1 MNLNVQN
8 LCSSDEDQGAQD
20 KLKDGAC
27 LIAVEVRGST
37 GEKTIP
43 DSSAYIAGDV
53 LKNENVGKSSIRWV
67 PKDVIRFRSKI
78 NQAAQRLLNEKG
90 VSYYGGATLLP
101 MSELEGV
108 ERELE
113 ELQDEFQAETLSLKM
128 SLDKKVDRHKADNP
142 EIASL
147 VDRFREPAESFV
159 GRFQFSVVP
168 PTTLDFIN
176 GTGDGAKVVKDMTER
191 LIDEV
196 AKDAAALYKK
206 TWMKC
211 EKVTG
216 KTLRPLEVL
225 RKKLQNLSFMDDSIV
240 PIADAFEAA
249 LSEFPKDF
257 PVKGEPVLKLSKF
270 VATVSDPDN
279 LRAFGQAT
287 NDNEPEAEETAAE
300 EEQSSNISIE
310 NSVSDVMEDEAES
323 NSTDE
328 SEDVEPDLESIEEHN
343 INQEQASNSL
353 QLNWGEF

>member
-1 MNLNVQN
+1 MNLEVQN
-8 LCSSDEDQGAQD
+8 LVTSEEEQGAQAR
-20 KLKDGAC
+20 LKDGAC

-53 LKNENVGKSSIRWV
+53 LRNENVGKSSIRWV
-67 PKDVIRFRSKI
+67 PKDAIRFRSKI

-101 MSELEGV
+101 MSELESV

-113 ELQDEFQAETLSLKM
+113 ELQEEFQTETLALKS
-128 SLDKKVDRHKADNP
+128 SLDKRVDQHKSDNP
-142 EIASL
+142 EIADL

-176 GTGDGAKVVKDMTER
+176 GQGDGTKVVKDMTER
-191 LIDEV
+191 LIEEV

-206 TWMKC
+206 TWMTC
-211 EKVTG
+211 EKVTQ

-225 RKKLQNLSFMDDSIV
+225 RKKLQNLSFMDDALI

-249 LSEFPKDF
+249 LNEMPKAF
-257 PVKGEPVLKLSKF
+257 PVKGEPVLKMSKF

-279 LRAFGQAT
+279 LRAFGQAS
-287 NDNEPEAEETAAE
+287 NESGFEVSDNEEAEESVEAESSESSNAEAEEPAVESSHVDDGEEDSSEPDAAE
-300 EEQSSNISIE
+300 EENFI
-310 NSVSDVMEDEAES
+310 EDES
-323 NSTDE
+323 
-328 SEDVEPDLESIEEHN
+328 
-343 INQEQASNSL
+343 ASDS
-353 QLNWGEF
+353 QLTWGGF

>member
-1 MNLNVQN
+1 MNLDVQS
-8 LCSSDEDQGAQD
+8 LVSSDEEHGAQA
-20 KLKDGAC
+20 KLKEGAC

-67 PKDVIRFRSKI
+67 PKDAIRFRSKI

-101 MSELEGV
+101 MSELENV

-113 ELQDEFQAETLSLKM
+113 ELQEEFQTETLALKS
-128 SLDKKVDRHKADNP
+128 SLDMRVDKHKTDNP
-142 EIASL
+142 EIAEL

-176 GTGDGAKVVKDMTER
+176 GKGDGTKVVKDMTER

-225 RKKLQNLSFMDDSIV
+225 RKKLQNLSFMDDSLI

-249 LSEFPKDF
+249 LDEFPKAF
-257 PVKGEPVLKLSKF
+257 PVKGEPVLKMSKF

-279 LRAFGQAT
+279 LRAFGQSAGDGEPKNEVEQKEVNKDEGNSVDSISSET
-287 NDNEPEAEETAAE
+287 EEPVESSHVDEGEDNNSEPEATEE
-300 EEQSSNISIE
+300 N
-310 NSVSDVMEDEAES
+310 
-323 NSTDE
+323 
-328 SEDVEPDLESIEEHN
+328 SIEEESAN
-343 INQEQASNSL
+343 DSTLA
-353 QLNWGEF
+353 WGNF